1 MSTRSLAKIRLRS
14 FFILLFALCSVFGG
28 AQVSPSDQY
37 LLYVGTYTVHDSQ
50 GIYAYRF
57 DAATGQLISLGLAG
71 QSDNPSFLTVAPGH
85 RSLYAVDEVDHYQGE
100 PTGAV
105 SAFAID
111 HSTGKLSLLNQV
123 SAQDPGPAYLSMDR
137 TGKYVLIANYPLG
150 SVAVFPVLGD
160 GKLGAASDFVRHKG
174 SSIDQERQA
183 GPHGH
188 AIELSP
194 DNRFAI
200 AADLGLDQLIV
211 YPFDAGK
218 GKLGPPHVVKIKPG
232 SGPRHITFCPNGK
245 FLYLINEMG
254 GTITAFSYS
263 AAQGKLTELQ
273 TVSTLHGG
281 FKGENSTAE
290 IAVHPSGNFLYGSNR
305 GDDSIVVFAI
315 DHGTGRLTFVE
326 RVPTEGKEPRNFALD
341 PSGHWLLA
349 ANQNSNRIVTFRVDQ
364 KTGRLTPTG
373 LAVPVSEPVCLV
385 FVPVDR

>member
-1 MSTRSLAKIRLRS
+1 MKLRS
-14 FFILLFALCSVFGG
+14 FFFFILLVALCSVFGG

-37 LLYVGTYTVHDSQ
+37 LVYVGTYTGHSSQ
-50 GIYAYRF
+50 GIYGYRF
-57 DAATGQLISLGLAG
+57 DASTGHPTSLGLAVE
-71 QSDNPSFLTVAPGH
+71 SDNPSFLTVALGH
-85 RSLYAVDEVDHYQGE
+85 RFLYAVNEVDHYQGQ

-123 SAQDPGPAYLSMDR
+123 SAQDPGPAYITMDR

-150 SVAVFPVLGD
+150 SVAVFPVQGD
-160 GKLGAASDFVRHKG
+160 GKLGEASDFVRHKG
-174 SSIDQERQA
+174 SSIDKDRQA

-218 GKLGPPHVVKIKPG
+218 GKLGPPHVIKINPG
-232 SGPRHITFCPNGK
+232 SGPRHITFSPNGK
-245 FLYLINEMG
+245 FIHLINEMG
-254 GTITAFSYS
+254 GTITVFSYS

-315 DHGTGRLTFVE
+315 DHVTGGLAFVE
-326 RVPTEGKEPRNFALD
+326 RVPTQGKTPRNFALD
-341 PSGHWLLA
+341 PSGRWLLA
-349 ANQNSNRIVTFRVDQ
+349 ANQDSNSIVTFRVNQ
-364 KTGRLTPTG
+364 ETGRLTRTG
-373 LAVPVSEPVCLV
+373 QPGQVTEPVCIV
-385 FVPVDR
+385 FVPEE